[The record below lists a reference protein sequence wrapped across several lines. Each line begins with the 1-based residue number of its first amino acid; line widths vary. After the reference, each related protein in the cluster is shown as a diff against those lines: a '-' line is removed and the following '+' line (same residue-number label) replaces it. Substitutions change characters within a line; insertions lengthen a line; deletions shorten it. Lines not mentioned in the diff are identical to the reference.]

1 MLMAEH
7 KVPQDVE
14 AEDKLIGPFSFR
26 QFMFLLVALGAGFVA
41 FFLGRISI
49 PLALIPAPFSLFFLV
64 IALPLRKDQ
73 PTEVYVAALVRYAF
87 APRLKVWQADGEK
100 STVEI
105 SAPIVDTSPK
115 TKDLAGEEV
124 SQRLSFLAKLSD
136 TQGWSTRGMGVP
148 VNNTNLNDDIASS
161 VSNTPDI
168 LEEGNMSES
177 LERKLDQSEV
187 EARNRAINRM
197 KQVATNQVLAKQAAS
212 KLQQTATMPVM
223 PAPPVRPATQQP
235 IPQLIN
241 HPIRQTAPPAQPVAN
256 ATYQLP
262 ANPVTATPTPNPGQ
276 AQYQIPQQPMVLV
289 QQPVPM
295 APQQPRQPQPVSPPV
310 QPQPPLSQPVQP
322 PVDPVATGPQFH
334 PIVPRVRQVQSANP
348 APEAA
353 AASSPIPAKPAII
366 DQRIS
371 PSSPPPA
378 AKPNPPAEKPK
389 PGTIDIRLH

>member
-1 MLMAEH
+1 MAEH

-49 PLALIPAPFSLFFLV
+49 PLALIPAPISLFFLV

-177 LERKLDQSEV
+177 LERKLDQSEI

-197 KQVATNQVLAKQAAS
+197 KQVATNQVLAKQAAT

-241 HPIRQTAPPAQPVAN
+241 HPIRQTTPPTQPVASV
-256 ATYQLP
+256 AYQLP
-262 ANPVTATPTPNPGQ
+262 TNPVMAAPAPNPSQ
-276 AQYQIPQQPMVLV
+276 AQYQIPQQPMAPI

-295 APQQPRQPQPVSPPV
+295 TPQQPQPISPPV
-310 QPQPPLSQPVQP
+310 QPQPPLSQPAPP

-334 PIVPRVRQVQSANP
+334 PIVPRVRQVQPNNP

-353 AASSPIPAKPAII
+353 AVSSPIPAKPAIM

>member
-49 PLALIPAPFSLFFLV
+49 PLALIPAPISLFFLV

-262 ANPVTATPTPNPGQ
+262 ANPVTATPTPNPSQ
-276 AQYQIPQQPMVLV
+276 AQYQIPQQPMVPV
-289 QQPVPM
+289 QQPAPM
-295 APQQPRQPQPVSPPV
+295 APQQPQPVSPPV
-310 QPQPPLSQPVQP
+310 QPQPPLPQPVQP

-353 AASSPIPAKPAII
+353 AVSSPIPAKPAIM

-371 PSSPPPA
+371 PSSPSPA

>member
-223 PAPPVRPATQQP
+223 PVPPARPATQQP

-241 HPIRQTAPPAQPVAN
+241 HPIRQTVPPAQPVAN

-276 AQYQIPQQPMVLV
+276 AQYQIPQQPTMPV

-295 APQQPRQPQPVSPPV
+295 TLQQPQPVSPPV
-310 QPQPPLSQPVQP
+310 QPQPPLPQPVQP

-334 PIVPRVRQVQSANP
+334 PIVPRVRQVQPTNP

-353 AASSPIPAKPAII
+353 AASSPIPAKPVIM

>member
-1 MLMAEH
+1 MAEH

-49 PLALIPAPFSLFFLV
+49 PLALIPAPISLFFLV

-197 KQVATNQVLAKQAAS
+197 KQVATNQVLAKQAAT

-241 HPIRQTAPPAQPVAN
+241 HPIRQTTPSTQPVASV
-256 ATYQLP
+256 TYQLP
-262 ANPVTATPTPNPGQ
+262 TNPVMTTPAPHPSQ
-276 AQYQIPQQPMVLV
+276 AQYQIPQQPMAPI

-295 APQQPRQPQPVSPPV
+295 TPQQPQPISPPV
-310 QPQPPLSQPVQP
+310 QPQPPLSQPAPP

-334 PIVPRVRQVQSANP
+334 PIVPRVRQVQPNNP

-353 AASSPIPAKPAII
+353 AVSSPIPAKPAIM

-371 PSSPPPA
+371 PSSPSPA

>member
-49 PLALIPAPFSLFFLV
+49 PLALIPAPISLFFLV

-177 LERKLDQSEV
+177 LERKLDQSEI

-197 KQVATNQVLAKQAAS
+197 KQVATNQVLAKQAAT

-241 HPIRQTAPPAQPVAN
+241 HPIRQTTPPTQPVAS
-256 ATYQLP
+256 AAYQLP
-262 ANPVTATPTPNPGQ
+262 TNPVMTVPTPHPSQ
-276 AQYQIPQQPMVLV
+276 AQYQIPQQPMAPI

-295 APQQPRQPQPVSPPV
+295 TPQQPQPISPPV
-310 QPQPPLSQPVQP
+310 QPQPPLPQPAQP
-322 PVDPVATGPQFH
+322 PVDPIATGPQFH

-353 AASSPIPAKPAII
+353 AASSPIPAKPAIM

-371 PSSPPPA
+371 PSSPSPA
-378 AKPNPPAEKPK
+378 VKPNPPAEKPK

>member
-177 LERKLDQSEV
+177 LERKLDQSEI

-197 KQVATNQVLAKQAAS
+197 KQVATNQVLAKQAAT

-223 PAPPVRPATQQP
+223 PAPSVRPATQQP

-241 HPIRQTAPPAQPVAN
+241 HPIRQTTPPTQSVAS
-256 ATYQLP
+256 AAYQLP
-262 ANPVTATPTPNPGQ
+262 TNPVMAAPAPNPSQ
-276 AQYQIPQQPMVLV
+276 AQYQIPQQPMAPI

-295 APQQPRQPQPVSPPV
+295 TPQQPQPISPPV
-310 QPQPPLSQPVQP
+310 QPQPPLSQPAQP
-322 PVDPVATGPQFH
+322 PVDPVVAGPQFH
-334 PIVPRVRQVQSANP
+334 PIVPRAHQVQSANP

-353 AASSPIPAKPAII
+353 AASSPIPAKPAIM

-371 PSSPPPA
+371 PSSPSPA
-378 AKPNPPAEKPK
+378 VKPNPPAEKPK

>member
-1 MLMAEH
+1 MAEH

-49 PLALIPAPFSLFFLV
+49 PLALIPAPISLFFLV

-136 TQGWSTRGMGVP
+136 TQGWSTRGMGMP

-177 LERKLDQSEV
+177 LERKLDQSEI

-197 KQVATNQVLAKQAAS
+197 KQVATNQVLAKQAAT

-241 HPIRQTAPPAQPVAN
+241 HPIRQTTPPAQPVASV
-256 ATYQLP
+256 AYQLP
-262 ANPVTATPTPNPGQ
+262 TNPVMTVPTPNPSQ
-276 AQYQIPQQPMVLV
+276 AQYQIPQQPMAPI

-295 APQQPRQPQPVSPPV
+295 TPQQPQPISPPV
-310 QPQPPLSQPVQP
+310 QPQPPLSQPAPP

-334 PIVPRVRQVQSANP
+334 PIVPRVRQVQPNNP

-353 AASSPIPAKPAII
+353 AVSSPIPAKPAIM

-371 PSSPPPA
+371 PSSPSPA

>member
-1 MLMAEH
+1 MAEH

-49 PLALIPAPFSLFFLV
+49 PLALIPAPISLFFLV

-177 LERKLDQSEV
+177 LERKLDQSEI

-197 KQVATNQVLAKQAAS
+197 KQVATNQVLAKQAAT

-241 HPIRQTAPPAQPVAN
+241 HPIRQTTPPTQPVAS
-256 ATYQLP
+256 AAYQLP
-262 ANPVTATPTPNPGQ
+262 TNPVMTVPTPHPSQ
-276 AQYQIPQQPMVLV
+276 AQYQIPQQPMAPI

-295 APQQPRQPQPVSPPV
+295 TPQQPQPISPPV
-310 QPQPPLSQPVQP
+310 QPQPPLPQPAQP
-322 PVDPVATGPQFH
+322 PVDPIATGPQFH

-353 AASSPIPAKPAII
+353 AASSPIPAKPAIM

-371 PSSPPPA
+371 PSSPSPA
-378 AKPNPPAEKPK
+378 VKPNPPAEKPK

>member
-1 MLMAEH
+1 MAEH

>member
-1 MLMAEH
+1 M
-7 KVPQDVE
+7 
-14 AEDKLIGPFSFR
+14 
-26 QFMFLLVALGAGFVA
+26 
-41 FFLGRISI
+41 
-49 PLALIPAPFSLFFLV
+49 
-64 IALPLRKDQ
+64 
-73 PTEVYVAALVRYAF
+73 AALVRYAF

-223 PAPPVRPATQQP
+223 PAPPTRPVTQQP

-276 AQYQIPQQPMVLV
+276 AQYQIPQQPMMPV

-295 APQQPRQPQPVSPPV
+295 APQQPQPVSPPV
-310 QPQPPLSQPVQP
+310 QPQPPLPQPVQS

-334 PIVPRVRQVQSANP
+334 PIVPQVRQVQSANP

-353 AASSPIPAKPAII
+353 ATSSPIPAKPAII

-378 AKPNPPAEKPK
+378 AKPNPPTEKPK
-389 PGTIDIRLH
+389 PGMIDIRLH

>member
-1 MLMAEH
+1 MAEH

-49 PLALIPAPFSLFFLV
+49 PLALIPAPISLFFLV

-197 KQVATNQVLAKQAAS
+197 KQVATNQVLAKQAAT
-212 KLQQTATMPVM
+212 KLQQTATVPVM
-223 PAPPVRPATQQP
+223 PTPPVRPATQQP

-241 HPIRQTAPPAQPVAN
+241 HPIRQTTPPTQPVAS
-256 ATYQLP
+256 AAYQLP
-262 ANPVTATPTPNPGQ
+262 TNPVMAAPAPNPSQ
-276 AQYQIPQQPMVLV
+276 AQYQIPQQPVAPI
-289 QQPVPM
+289 QQPVSM
-295 APQQPRQPQPVSPPV
+295 MPQQPQPVSLPV
-310 QPQPPLSQPVQP
+310 QPQPPLPQLVQP
-322 PVDPVATGPQFH
+322 PADPVATGPQFH
-334 PIVPRVRQVQSANP
+334 PIVPRVRQVQPNNP

-353 AASSPIPAKPAII
+353 TASSPIPAKPAIM

>member
-87 APRLKVWQADGEK
+87 APRSKVWRADGEK

-223 PAPPVRPATQQP
+223 PAPPARPATQQP

-262 ANPVTATPTPNPGQ
+262 TNPVMATPTPNPGQ
-276 AQYQIPQQPMVLV
+276 AQYQIPQQPMVPV
-289 QQPVPM
+289 QQPVE
-295 APQQPRQPQPVSPPV
+295 
-310 QPQPPLSQPVQP
+310 
-322 PVDPVATGPQFH
+322 PVATGPQFH
-334 PIVPRVRQVQSANP
+334 PIVPRVRQVQPTNP

-353 AASSPIPAKPAII
+353 VASSPIPAKPAII

>member
-49 PLALIPAPFSLFFLV
+49 PLALIPAPISLFFLV

-177 LERKLDQSEV
+177 LERKLDQSEI

-197 KQVATNQVLAKQAAS
+197 KQVATNKVLAKQAAT

-241 HPIRQTAPPAQPVAN
+241 HPIRQTTPPTQSVAS
-256 ATYQLP
+256 AAYQLP
-262 ANPVTATPTPNPGQ
+262 TNPVMTTPAPHPSQ
-276 AQYQIPQQPMVLV
+276 AQYQIPQQPMAPI

-295 APQQPRQPQPVSPPV
+295 MPQQPQPISPPV
-310 QPQPPLSQPVQP
+310 QPQPPLSQPVPP
-322 PVDPVATGPQFH
+322 PVDPVAAGPQFH
-334 PIVPRVRQVQSANP
+334 PIVPRVRQVQSNNP

-353 AASSPIPAKPAII
+353 AVSSPIPAKPAIM
-366 DQRIS
+366 DQMIS
-371 PSSPPPA
+371 PSSPSPA
-378 AKPNPPAEKPK
+378 VKPNPPAEKPK

>member
-49 PLALIPAPFSLFFLV
+49 PLALIPAPISLFFLV

-136 TQGWSTRGMGVP
+136 TQGWSTRGMGMP

-197 KQVATNQVLAKQAAS
+197 KQVATNQVLAKQAAT

-223 PAPPVRPATQQP
+223 PAPPARPTTQQP

-241 HPIRQTAPPAQPVAN
+241 HPIRQTTPPTQPVAS

-262 ANPVTATPTPNPGQ
+262 TNPVTATPIPNPGQ
-276 AQYQIPQQPMVLV
+276 AQYQIPQQPVAPI

-295 APQQPRQPQPVSPPV
+295 TPQQPQPISPPV
-310 QPQPPLSQPVQP
+310 QPQPPLSQPAQP

-334 PIVPRVRQVQSANP
+334 PIVPRVRQVQPNNP

-353 AASSPIPAKPAII
+353 TASSPIPAKPAIM

-371 PSSPPPA
+371 PSSPSPA
-378 AKPNPPAEKPK
+378 AKPNPPTEKPK

>member
-105 SAPIVDTSPK
+105 SAPIVDISPK

-197 KQVATNQVLAKQAAS
+197 KQVATNQVLAKQAVS

-241 HPIRQTAPPAQPVAN
+241 HPIRQTAPPAQPVTS

-276 AQYQIPQQPMVLV
+276 AQYQIPQQPMMPV

-295 APQQPRQPQPVSPPV
+295 APQQPQPVSPSV
-310 QPQPPLSQPVQP
+310 RPQPPLPQPVQP
-322 PVDPVATGPQFH
+322 SVDPVATGPQFR
-334 PIVPRVRQVQSANP
+334 PIVPRVRQVQPTNS

-353 AASSPIPAKPAII
+353 TASSPIPAKPAIM

>member
-49 PLALIPAPFSLFFLV
+49 PLALIPAPISLFFLV

-177 LERKLDQSEV
+177 LERKLDQSEI

-197 KQVATNQVLAKQAAS
+197 KQVATNQVLAKQAAT

-223 PAPPVRPATQQP
+223 PAPPVRPAPQQP

-241 HPIRQTAPPAQPVAN
+241 HPIRQTTPPTQPVAS
-256 ATYQLP
+256 AAYQLP
-262 ANPVTATPTPNPGQ
+262 TNPVMAAPAPHPSQ
-276 AQYQIPQQPMVLV
+276 AQYQIPQQPMAPI

-295 APQQPRQPQPVSPPV
+295 TPQQPQPISPPV
-310 QPQPPLSQPVQP
+310 QPQPPLSQPAPP

-334 PIVPRVRQVQSANP
+334 PIVPRVRQVQPNNP

-353 AASSPIPAKPAII
+353 AVSSPIPAKPAIM

-371 PSSPPPA
+371 PSSPSPA

>member
-1 MLMAEH
+1 MAEH

-223 PAPPVRPATQQP
+223 PVPPARPATQKP

-241 HPIRQTAPPAQPVAN
+241 HPIRQTALPAQPVAS

-262 ANPVTATPTPNPGQ
+262 ANPVTATPISNPGQ
-276 AQYQIPQQPMVLV
+276 AQYQIPQQPMVPV

-295 APQQPRQPQPVSPPV
+295 TPQQPQPVSPPV
-310 QPQPPLSQPVQP
+310 QPQPPLPQPVQP

-334 PIVPRVRQVQSANP
+334 PIVPQVRQVQPTNP

-353 AASSPIPAKPAII
+353 AASSPIPAKPAIM

>member
-223 PAPPVRPATQQP
+223 PAPPARPTTQQP

-256 ATYQLP
+256 AAYQLP
-262 ANPVTATPTPNPGQ
+262 ANPVTATPIPNPGQ
-276 AQYQIPQQPMVLV
+276 AQYQIPQQPMVPV
-289 QQPVPM
+289 QHPVPM
-295 APQQPRQPQPVSPPV
+295 APQQP
-310 QPQPPLSQPVQP
+310 QPVQP
-322 PVDPVATGPQFH
+322 PVDSVATGPQFH
-334 PIVPRVRQVQSANP
+334 PIVPRVRQVQPTNP

-353 AASSPIPAKPAII
+353 TASSPIPAKPAIM

-378 AKPNPPAEKPK
+378 AKPNPPTEKPK

>member
-241 HPIRQTAPPAQPVAN
+241 HPIRQTVPPAQPVAN

-276 AQYQIPQQPMVLV
+276 AQYQIPQQPMVPV

-295 APQQPRQPQPVSPPV
+295 TLQQPQPVSPPV
-310 QPQPPLSQPVQP
+310 QPQPPLPQPVQP

-334 PIVPRVRQVQSANP
+334 PIVPQVRQVQPTNP

-353 AASSPIPAKPAII
+353 AASSPIPAKPAIM

>member
-49 PLALIPAPFSLFFLV
+49 PLALIPAPISLFFLV

-136 TQGWSTRGMGVP
+136 TQGWSTRGMGMP

-177 LERKLDQSEV
+177 LERKLDQSEI

-197 KQVATNQVLAKQAAS
+197 KQVATNQVLAKQAAT

-241 HPIRQTAPPAQPVAN
+241 HPIRQTTPPAQPVASV
-256 ATYQLP
+256 AYQLP
-262 ANPVTATPTPNPGQ
+262 TNPVMTVPTPNPSQ
-276 AQYQIPQQPMVLV
+276 AQYQIPQQPMAPI

-295 APQQPRQPQPVSPPV
+295 TPQQPQPISPPV
-310 QPQPPLSQPVQP
+310 QPQPPLSQPAPP

-334 PIVPRVRQVQSANP
+334 PIVPRVRQVQPNNP

-353 AASSPIPAKPAII
+353 AVSSPIPAKPAIM

-371 PSSPPPA
+371 PSSPSPA

>member
-1 MLMAEH
+1 MAEH

-49 PLALIPAPFSLFFLV
+49 PLALIPAPISLFFLV

-177 LERKLDQSEV
+177 LERKLDQSEI

-197 KQVATNQVLAKQAAS
+197 KQVATNQVLAKQAAT

-241 HPIRQTAPPAQPVAN
+241 HPIRQTTPPTQPVAS

-262 ANPVTATPTPNPGQ
+262 TNPVMMTPAPNLSQ
-276 AQYQIPQQPMVLV
+276 AQYQIPQQPMAPV
-289 QQPVPM
+289 QQSVPM
-295 APQQPRQPQPVSPPV
+295 TPQQSQPISPPV
-310 QPQPPLSQPVQP
+310 QPQPPLSQPAQP
-322 PVDPVATGPQFH
+322 PVGPVATGPQFY
-334 PIVPRVRQVQSANP
+334 PIVPRVRQAQSANP

-353 AASSPIPAKPAII
+353 AVSSPIPAKPAIM

-371 PSSPPPA
+371 PSSPSPA
-378 AKPNPPAEKPK
+378 AKLNPPAEKPK

>member
-1 MLMAEH
+1 MAEH

-49 PLALIPAPFSLFFLV
+49 PLALIPAPISLFFLV

-87 APRLKVWQADGEK
+87 TPRLKVWQADGEK

-177 LERKLDQSEV
+177 LERKLDQSEI

-197 KQVATNQVLAKQAAS
+197 KQVATNQVLAKQAAT

-241 HPIRQTAPPAQPVAN
+241 HPIRQTTPPTQPVASV
-256 ATYQLP
+256 AYQLP
-262 ANPVTATPTPNPGQ
+262 TNPVMAAPAPNPSQ
-276 AQYQIPQQPMVLV
+276 AQYQIPQQPMAPI

-295 APQQPRQPQPVSPPV
+295 TPQQPQPISPPV
-310 QPQPPLSQPVQP
+310 QPQPPLSQPAPP

-334 PIVPRVRQVQSANP
+334 PIVPRVRQVQPNNP

-353 AASSPIPAKPAII
+353 AVSSPIPAKPAIM

-371 PSSPPPA
+371 PSSPSPA

>member
-1 MLMAEH
+1 MYRCAIIMLMAEH

-223 PAPPVRPATQQP
+223 PAPPVRPASQQP

-241 HPIRQTAPPAQPVAN
+241 HPIHQTTPPAQPVAS
-256 ATYQLP
+256 AAYQLP
-262 ANPVTATPTPNPGQ
+262 ANQAVVTPAPNPSQ
-276 AQYQIPQQPMVLV
+276 AQYQIPQQPMMPV
-289 QQPVPM
+289 QQP
-295 APQQPRQPQPVSPPV
+295 QPISPPV
-310 QPQPPLSQPVQP
+310 QPQPPLPQPVQQ

-334 PIVPRVRQVQSANP
+334 PIVPRVRQVQPTNP

-353 AASSPIPAKPAII
+353 AASSPIPAKPAIM

>member
-1 MLMAEH
+1 MAEH

-177 LERKLDQSEV
+177 LERKLDRSEV

-223 PAPPVRPATQQP
+223 PAPPVRPTTQQP

-262 ANPVTATPTPNPGQ
+262 ANPVMATPTPNPGQ
-276 AQYQIPQQPMVLV
+276 AQYQIPQQP
-289 QQPVPM
+289 
-295 APQQPRQPQPVSPPV
+295 QPVSPPM
-310 QPQPPLSQPVQP
+310 QPQPSLPQPVQP

-334 PIVPRVRQVQSANP
+334 PIVPRVRQVQPTNP

-353 AASSPIPAKPAII
+353 ATSSPIPAEPAIM

>member
-49 PLALIPAPFSLFFLV
+49 PLALIPAPISLFFLV

-177 LERKLDQSEV
+177 LERKLDQSEI

-241 HPIRQTAPPAQPVAN
+241 HPIRQTTPPAQPVAN

-276 AQYQIPQQPMVLV
+276 AQYQIPQQPVALI

-295 APQQPRQPQPVSPPV
+295 TPQQPQPISPPV

-334 PIVPRVRQVQSANP
+334 PIVPRVRQVQPTNP

-353 AASSPIPAKPAII
+353 AASSPIPAKPAIM

-371 PSSPPPA
+371 PSSPPPV

>member
-197 KQVATNQVLAKQAAS
+197 KQVATNQVLAKQAAT

-223 PAPPVRPATQQP
+223 PAPPARPATQQP

-241 HPIRQTAPPAQPVAN
+241 HPIRQTTPPTQPVAS
-256 ATYQLP
+256 AAYQLP
-262 ANPVTATPTPNPGQ
+262 TNPVMAAPAPNPSQ
-276 AQYQIPQQPMVLV
+276 AQYQIPQQPMALI

-295 APQQPRQPQPVSPPV
+295 TPRQPQSVSPSV
-310 QPQPPLSQPVQP
+310 QSQPPLSQPVQP
-322 PVDPVATGPQFH
+322 PVDSVATGPQFH
-334 PIVPRVRQVQSANP
+334 PIAPRVRQVQPTNP

-353 AASSPIPAKPAII
+353 AASSPIPAKPAIM

>member
-223 PAPPVRPATQQP
+223 PVPPVRPATQQP

-256 ATYQLP
+256 AAYQLP

-276 AQYQIPQQPMVLV
+276 AQYQIPQQPMMPV

-295 APQQPRQPQPVSPPV
+295 APQQPQPISPPV
-310 QPQPPLSQPVQP
+310 QPQPPLPQPVQP

-353 AASSPIPAKPAII
+353 AASSPIPAKPAIM

>member
-136 TQGWSTRGMGVP
+136 TQGWSTRGMGLP

-177 LERKLDQSEV
+177 LERKLDQSEI

-197 KQVATNQVLAKQAAS
+197 KQVATNQVLAKQATT

-223 PAPPVRPATQQP
+223 PVPPVRPSTQQP

-241 HPIRQTAPPAQPVAN
+241 HPIRQTTPPTQPVAST
-256 ATYQLP
+256 AYQLP
-262 ANPVTATPTPNPGQ
+262 TNPVMAAPAPNPSQ
-276 AQYQIPQQPMVLV
+276 AQYQIPQQPMAPI

-295 APQQPRQPQPVSPPV
+295 TPQQPQPISPPV
-310 QPQPPLSQPVQP
+310 QPQPPLSQPAQP
-322 PVDPVATGPQFH
+322 LVDPVATGPQFH

-348 APEAA
+348 APEATA
-353 AASSPIPAKPAII
+353 VSSPIPAKPAIM

-378 AKPNPPAEKPK
+378 VKPNPPAEKPK

>member
-1 MLMAEH
+1 MAEH

-49 PLALIPAPFSLFFLV
+49 PLALIPAPISLFFLV

-177 LERKLDQSEV
+177 LERKLDQSEI

-197 KQVATNQVLAKQAAS
+197 KQVATNQVLAKQAAT
-212 KLQQTATMPVM
+212 KLQQTATVPVM
-223 PAPPVRPATQQP
+223 PAPSVRPATQQP

-241 HPIRQTAPPAQPVAN
+241 HPIRQTTPPTQPVAS
-256 ATYQLP
+256 AAYQLP
-262 ANPVTATPTPNPGQ
+262 TNPVMAAPAPNPSQ
-276 AQYQIPQQPMVLV
+276 AQYQIPQQPMAPI

-295 APQQPRQPQPVSPPV
+295 TPQQPQPVSPSV
-310 QPQPPLSQPVQP
+310 QSQPPLPQPVQP
-322 PVDPVATGPQFH
+322 LVDPVATDPQFH
-334 PIVPRVRQVQSANP
+334 PIVPRVRQVQSTNP

-353 AASSPIPAKPAII
+353 ATSSPIPAKPAIM

>member
-1 MLMAEH
+1 MAEH

-241 HPIRQTAPPAQPVAN
+241 HPIRQTTPPAHPVAS
-256 ATYQLP
+256 AAYQLP
-262 ANPVTATPTPNPGQ
+262 ANPVTATPTPNPSQ
-276 AQYQIPQQPMVLV
+276 AQYQIPQQPMVPV
-289 QQPVPM
+289 QQPAPM
-295 APQQPRQPQPVSPPV
+295 APQQPQPVSLPV

-334 PIVPRVRQVQSANP
+334 PIVPRVRQVQPTNP

-353 AASSPIPAKPAII
+353 AASSPIPAKPAIM

-371 PSSPPPA
+371 PSSPPPV

>member
-49 PLALIPAPFSLFFLV
+49 PLALIPAPISLFFLV

-177 LERKLDQSEV
+177 LERKLDQSEI

-223 PAPPVRPATQQP
+223 PAPPVRPVTQQP

-241 HPIRQTAPPAQPVAN
+241 HPIRQTTPPAQPVAS
-256 ATYQLP
+256 AAYQLP
-262 ANPVTATPTPNPGQ
+262 TNPVMTTPAPNPSQ
-276 AQYQIPQQPMVLV
+276 AQYQIPQQPTAPI

-295 APQQPRQPQPVSPPV
+295 TPQQPQPISPPV
-310 QPQPPLSQPVQP
+310 QPQPPLSQPAQP
-322 PVDPVATGPQFH
+322 PVDPVATGPQFY
-334 PIVPRVRQVQSANP
+334 PIVPRVRRVQPNNP

-353 AASSPIPAKPAII
+353 AVSSPIPAKPAIM

>member
-197 KQVATNQVLAKQAAS
+197 KQVATNQVLAKQAAT

-223 PAPPVRPATQQP
+223 PAPPARPTTQQP

-241 HPIRQTAPPAQPVAN
+241 HPIRQTAPPAQPVAST
-256 ATYQLP
+256 TYQLP
-262 ANPVTATPTPNPGQ
+262 ANPVMATPTPNPGQ
-276 AQYQIPQQPMVLV
+276 AQYQIPQQPTMPV

-295 APQQPRQPQPVSPPV
+295 TPQQPQPVSPSV

-322 PVDPVATGPQFH
+322 PVDSVATGPQFH
-334 PIVPRVRQVQSANP
+334 PIVPQVRQVQPTNP

-353 AASSPIPAKPAII
+353 AISSPIPAKPAIM

>member
-26 QFMFLLVALGAGFVA
+26 QFMFLLVALGVGFVA

-177 LERKLDQSEV
+177 LERKLDQSEI

-197 KQVATNQVLAKQAAS
+197 KQVATNQVLAKQAAT

-241 HPIRQTAPPAQPVAN
+241 HPIRQTTPPTQPVAS
-256 ATYQLP
+256 AAYQLP
-262 ANPVTATPTPNPGQ
+262 TNPVMTTSAPHPSQ
-276 AQYQIPQQPMVLV
+276 AQYQIPQQPMAPI

-295 APQQPRQPQPVSPPV
+295 TPQQPQPISPPV
-310 QPQPPLSQPVQP
+310 QPQPPLSQPAPP

-334 PIVPRVRQVQSANP
+334 PIVPRVRQVQPTNP

-353 AASSPIPAKPAII
+353 AASSPIPAKPAIM

>member
-1 MLMAEH
+1 MAEH

-262 ANPVTATPTPNPGQ
+262 ANPVTATPTPNPSQ
-276 AQYQIPQQPMVLV
+276 AQYQIPQQPMVPV
-289 QQPVPM
+289 QQP
-295 APQQPRQPQPVSPPV
+295 QPISPPV
-310 QPQPPLSQPVQP
+310 QPQPPLPQPVQP

-348 APEAA
+348 VPEAA
-353 AASSPIPAKPAII
+353 AASSPILAKPAIM

>member
-1 MLMAEH
+1 MAEH

-223 PAPPVRPATQQP
+223 PAPPARPTTQQP

-256 ATYQLP
+256 AAYQLP
-262 ANPVTATPTPNPGQ
+262 ANPVTATPIPNPGQ
-276 AQYQIPQQPMVLV
+276 AQYQIPQQPMVPV
-289 QQPVPM
+289 QHPVPM
-295 APQQPRQPQPVSPPV
+295 APQQP
-310 QPQPPLSQPVQP
+310 QPVQP
-322 PVDPVATGPQFH
+322 PVDSVATGPQFH
-334 PIVPRVRQVQSANP
+334 PIVPRVRQVQPTNP

-353 AASSPIPAKPAII
+353 TASSPIPAKPAIM

-378 AKPNPPAEKPK
+378 AKPNPPTEKPK

>member
-241 HPIRQTAPPAQPVAN
+241 HPIRQTAPLAQPVAN

-262 ANPVTATPTPNPGQ
+262 ANPVTATPIPNTGQ
-276 AQYQIPQQPMVLV
+276 AQYQIPQQPMIPV
-289 QQPVPM
+289 QQPVSM

-322 PVDPVATGPQFH
+322 PVDPVATGSQFH
-334 PIVPRVRQVQSANP
+334 PIVPRVRQVQPTNP

-353 AASSPIPAKPAII
+353 AVSSPIPAKPAIM

>member
-241 HPIRQTAPPAQPVAN
+241 HPIRQTTPPAQPVAN

-262 ANPVTATPTPNPGQ
+262 ANPVMVTPTPNPGQ
-276 AQYQIPQQPMVLV
+276 AQYQIPQQPMTPV

-295 APQQPRQPQPVSPPV
+295 TPQ
-310 QPQPPLSQPVQP
+310 QPQPPLSQPLQP
-322 PVDPVATGPQFH
+322 PVDPVATGSQFH
-334 PIVPRVRQVQSANP
+334 PIVPRVRQVQPTNP

-353 AASSPIPAKPAII
+353 AVSSPIPAKPAIM

-378 AKPNPPAEKPK
+378 TKPNPPAEKPK

>member
-1 MLMAEH
+1 MAEH

-49 PLALIPAPFSLFFLV
+49 PLALIPAPISLFFLV

-241 HPIRQTAPPAQPVAN
+241 HPIRQTAPPAQLVAN

-262 ANPVTATPTPNPGQ
+262 VNPVMATPTPNPGQ
-276 AQYQIPQQPMVLV
+276 AQYQIPQQPMMPV

-295 APQQPRQPQPVSPPV
+295 APQPPQ
-310 QPQPPLSQPVQP
+310 

-334 PIVPRVRQVQSANP
+334 PIVPRVRQVQPTNP

-353 AASSPIPAKPAII
+353 AASSPIPTKPAIM

-378 AKPNPPAEKPK
+378 AKPNQPAEKPK